1 MIGQHRPVTSSGTA
15 LSDLT
20 HAIDVEALRVDE
32 SASRVSGT
40 VTWQVNHRSADTVS
54 IVADAPLHLRDRDE
68 WEIEAVRA
76 ERSAY
81 EASTRSTLIDSR
93 SG

>member
-1 MIGQHRPVTSSGTA
+1 M
-15 LSDLT
+15 SDLT